1 MAIGAPL
8 CSVFGKED
16 NLTAGSTRA
25 GGKAAREFLS
35 LCKGFFIEHGVQEFV
50 ELGGLAAVDSRLF
63 VDHALTEQVHGNLH
77 HGSTRAL
84 AVTGLEEP
92 EFAFLNGE
100 LHVLHVV
107 IVLFELGLDG
117 VELTVNLGHGFF
129 HGGEVGF
136 ALLFGDALQFSPAA
150 RAFERNLLRGADT
163 GHYVFALCVNEPF
176 AVEEVFARSGIAA
189 EAYAGC

>member
-1 MAIGAPL
+1 MLFHGFPDHCVLRVVAEVVVSVSEGKSVLADADDVVPGVFLVSADVDAEEEVVMLSGAM
-8 CSVFGKED
+8 C
-16 NLTAGSTRA
+16 
-25 GGKAAREFLS
+25 
-35 LCKGFFIEHGVQEFV
+35 
-50 ELGGLAAVDSRLF
+50 
-63 VDHALTEQVHGNLH
+63 EQVF
-77 HGSTRAL
+77 
-84 AVTGLEEP
+84 P
-92 EFAFLNGE
+92 
-100 LHVLHVV
+100 
-107 IVLFELGLDG
+107 GLDG

-189 EAYAGC
+189 EAYTGC